1 MKRNFLIIIVLSII
15 TFSCVPARQYE
26 DEKAKRQSLESD
38 LQQIQQNYTTI
49 ENKNKELEAKIAELE
64 KEINYLKRDTLN
76 SGIAYRKL
84 TVEYDKLLQ
93 LYEILDEK
101 NKELLQTNV
110 NETQKISSE
119 LSMTKEQLEAK
130 EAQLLKLEQELN
142 NKKQIL
148 DNLEQ
153 ELGEKEKRII
163 ELENMLAR
171 RDSTLKDLKNK
182 ISSALFNFE
191 NKGLNVV
198 MKNDRI
204 YVSLEESLMFPSG
217 SWAVDKR
224 GEEALAQ
231 LAKVLEANPD
241 ISILV
246 EGHTDDVPYRGRGE
260 IKDNWDL
267 SVMRATAVVKILLQK
282 AKIDPSR
289 ITAAGRGEYAPVDP
303 AKTAEARQKNRRTEI
318 ILTPNMD
325 ELLKILN
332 TD

>member
-1 MKRNFLIIIVLSII
+1 MKRNILIIIVLSII
-15 TFSCVPARQYE
+15 AFSCVPARQFE

-38 LQQIQQNYTTI
+38 LQQIQQNYSTI

-64 KEINYLKRDTLN
+64 NEIKYLKRDTLN
-76 SGIAYRKL
+76 SGVAYRKL

-93 LYEILDEK
+93 LYEVLDKK

-110 NETQKISSE
+110 NETQKISNE

-142 NKKQIL
+142 DKKQTL

-260 IKDNWDL
+260 VKDNWDL

-282 AKIDPSR
+282 AKIDPAR
-289 ITAAGRGEYAPVDP
+289 ITAAGRGEFLPIDP
-303 AKTAEARQKNRRTEI
+303 AKTAESRQKNRRTEI
-318 ILTPNMD
+318 ILTPNID

>member
-1 MKRNFLIIIVLSII
+1 MKKNILIIIVLSILAI
-15 TFSCVPARQYE
+15 GCVPSRQYE
-26 DEKAKRQSLESD
+26 DEKTRRQQLESD
-38 LQQIQQNYTTI
+38 LQQIQQNYSSL
-49 ENKNKELEAKIAELE
+49 ENKNKELEAKIVELE
-64 KEINYLKRDTLN
+64 RQIKFLKIDTLN

-84 TVEYDKLLQ
+84 TTEYDKLLQ
-93 LYEILDEK
+93 LYEILDKK

-110 NETQKISSE
+110 YETQKISTE

-130 EAQLLKLEQELN
+130 EAQLKKLEQELN
-142 NKKQIL
+142 NKKQTL
-148 DNLEQ
+148 DILEQ
-153 ELGEKEKRII
+153 ELKDKEKRIV
-163 ELENMLAR
+163 ELENLLAR

-182 ISSALFNFE
+182 LSSALFNFE

-198 MKNDRI
+198 MKNGRI

-217 SWAVDKR
+217 SWAIDKR
-224 GEEALAQ
+224 GEEALSQ

-282 AKIDPSR
+282 ANIDPSR
-289 ITAAGRGEYAPVDP
+289 ITAAGRGEYAPIDP
-303 AKTAEARQKNRRTEI
+303 AKTAAARQKNRRTEI

-325 ELLKILN
+325 ELIEIIN
-332 TD
+332 VD